1 MHVIDGNFEIACIY
15 ILYYIHSL
23 YSEYIYRCMCF
34 GFLETTQKK
43 RVSKKERRPLDT
55 PSPSLCVP
63 ELVGFRLYQREIEAE
78 QTGMKIFR
86 WSLTPFPPQRHTL

>member
-43 RVSKKERRPLDT
+43 GFQRKKDD
-55 PSPSLCVP
+55 
-63 ELVGFRLYQREIEAE
+63 
-78 QTGMKIFR
+78 
-86 WSLTPFPPQRHTL
+86 H